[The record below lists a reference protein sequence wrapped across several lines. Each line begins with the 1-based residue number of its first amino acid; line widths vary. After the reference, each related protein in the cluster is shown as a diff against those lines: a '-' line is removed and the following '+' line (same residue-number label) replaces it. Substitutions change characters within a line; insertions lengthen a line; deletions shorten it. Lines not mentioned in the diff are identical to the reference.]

1 MSLTF
6 GQAKDSLSQY
16 VGRGGKCPTAADT
29 DSFVKQ
35 VLQYLLYSG
44 EYGNTRKF
52 CFHAVRGCFTAPYEL
67 ESPEKIKVDGEVGTV
82 WSKFFEWHQNSYL
95 HGCIPA
101 QNALFEEPNYV
112 YTSYGLPANGAQVAC
127 VATCCEDEDAHIIV
141 KCKDLTGREIF
152 TVHKGEQISGIYLSI
167 KKGVIQYT
175 DIIIGE
181 VTGIVKTPTNGY
193 VQLLWLKGDT
203 KGFLSD
209 YSPVEEK
216 PAYRQFRLM
225 TRCPQFCKVSVIG
238 KIRLKENYR
247 DNDLIPFDNLFAI
260 SLAGQAMNL
269 IYNNDMQN
277 GIAKTQLL
285 DNVIEKENEYKQI
298 NNGQPVEVFRATSGG
313 AIQNIIGPRPWFS
326 NFRGRGGLGGTG
338 V

>member
-67 ESPEKIKVDGEVGTV
+67 EVPEKVKIDGEVGSV
-82 WSKFFEWHQNSYL
+82 WDKWFEWHQNAYL
-95 HGCIPA
+95 HNCIPA
-101 QNALFEEPNYV
+101 QNAIFEEPNYV
-112 YTSYGLPANGAQVAC
+112 YTAYGLPANGAQIGC
-127 VATCCEDEDAHIIV
+127 VATCEEACDAHMIV
-141 KCKDLTGREIF
+141 KCRDLTGREVY
-152 TVHKGEQISGIYLSI
+152 TNHNGEQISGVYLSI
-167 KKGVIQYT
+167 KKGVLQHT

-181 VTGIVKTPTNGY
+181 ITGIVKTPTNGY
-193 VQLLWLKGDT
+193 VQLLWINQQAGVR
-203 KGFLSD
+203 GFLSD

-225 TRCPQFCKVSVIG
+225 TRCPQFCKVSVLG
-238 KIRLKENYR
+238 KIRLKENYK
-247 DNDLIPFDNLFAI
+247 DNDLIPFDNLWAI
-260 SLAGQAMNL
+260 SLAGQTMNS
-269 IYNNDMQN
+269 IYNNDMQT
-277 GIAKTQLL
+277 GVAKNTILE
-285 DNVIEKENEYKQI
+285 NVLEKENEYKKI
-298 NNGQPVEVFRATSGG
+298 NNGQPMEVFRSLSGG
-313 AIQNIIGPRPWFS
+313 AIVNIIGPRTWFS
-326 NFRGRGGLGGTG
+326 NFRGRGPL
-338 V
+338 